1 MVYNG
6 NLIGV
11 NQDAHFCISAM
22 ERGSDDTQQPSLCRM
37 GCGFYGSSSSDGM
50 CSKCFKDALRR
61 KQSSP
66 STSAASVVSCTPTG
80 PLQEPC
86 TSHLPASEDLAAA
99 AAEVSPSSSTSTVS
113 VDGDSLR
120 QPEAES
126 EAGTSETKDKAKN
139 KRNRCFM
146 CRKKVGL
153 TGFECRC
160 GNVFCGLHRY
170 SDKHDCSFDYKAD
183 GRAKISKD
191 NPIVVGSKIQKI

>member
-1 MVYNG
+1 
-6 NLIGV
+6 
-11 NQDAHFCISAM
+11 M

-66 STSAASVVSCTPTG
+66 TTSATATVMSSSSTG
-80 PLQEPC
+80 LTEEPC
-86 TSHLPASEDLAAA
+86 TSHLPPSEDIAG
-99 AAEVSPSSSTSTVS
+99 AEVSPSSSASSVS
-113 VDGDSLR
+113 DENDSSR
-120 QPEAES
+120 QPEAQA
-126 EAGTSETKDKAKN
+126 EASTSETKDKAKT

-160 GNVFCGLHRY
+160 GNVYCGLHRY
-170 SDKHDCSFDYKAD
+170 SDKHNCSFDYKAD

-191 NPIVVGSKIQKI
+191 NPVVVGSKIQKI

>member
-1 MVYNG
+1 MICY
-6 NLIGV
+6 LGV
-11 NQDAHFCISAM
+11 FARFFPRSFREVM

-66 STSAASVVSCTPTG
+66 NTSAASVMSSTPPG
-80 PLQEPC
+80 PPEEPC
-86 TSHLPASEDLAAA
+86 TSHLPASEDLAVA

-113 VDGDSLR
+113 VDSDGLR
-120 QPEAES
+120 QPEAEN
-126 EAGTSETKDKAKN
+126 EASTSETKDKAKS

-160 GNVFCGLHRY
+160 GNVYCGLHRY

-191 NPIVVGSKIQKI
+191 NPVVVGSKIQKI

>member
-1 MVYNG
+1 M
-6 NLIGV
+6 
-11 NQDAHFCISAM
+11 M
-22 ERGSDDTQQPSLCRM
+22 ERGSDDTQQPSLCRN

-66 STSAASVVSCTPTG
+66 TTSAATVVSSPSPVG
-80 PLQEPC
+80 LSEEPC
-86 TSHLPASEDLAAA
+86 ASHLPPSEDIT
-99 AAEVSPSSSTSTVS
+99 AAEVSPSSSTSSVS
-113 VDGDSLR
+113 EEDDSLR
-120 QPEAES
+120 QPEAQAEGS
-126 EAGTSETKDKAKN
+126 SSETKDKAKS

-160 GNVFCGLHRY
+160 GNVYCGLHRY

-191 NPIVVGSKIQKI
+191 NPVVVGSKIQKI

>member
-1 MVYNG
+1 MLVKA
-6 NLIGV
+6 LP
-11 NQDAHFCISAM
+11 QRAF
-22 ERGSDDTQQPSLCRM
+22 
-37 GCGFYGSSSSDGM
+37 CGFI
-50 CSKCFKDALRR
+50 A
-61 KQSSP
+61 
-66 STSAASVVSCTPTG
+66 G

-113 VDGDSLR
+113 VDSDSLR

-153 TGFECRC
+153 TGECL
-160 GNVFCGLHRY
+160 F
-170 SDKHDCSFDYKAD
+170 
-183 GRAKISKD
+183 
-191 NPIVVGSKIQKI
+191 

>member
-1 MVYNG
+1 
-6 NLIGV
+6 
-11 NQDAHFCISAM
+11 M

-66 STSAASVVSCTPTG
+66 TTSAASVVSSPPTG
-80 PLQEPC
+80 LSEEPC

-99 AAEVSPSSSTSTVS
+99 ATEVTPSSSTSSVS
-113 VDGDSLR
+113 ADDSLR
-120 QPEAES
+120 QPEAET
-126 EAGTSETKDKAKN
+126 EASSSETKEKAKS

-160 GNVFCGLHRY
+160 GNVYCGLHRY

-191 NPIVVGSKIQKI
+191 NPVVVGSKIQKI

>member
-1 MVYNG
+1 
-6 NLIGV
+6 
-11 NQDAHFCISAM
+11 M

-66 STSAASVVSCTPTG
+66 TTSPASMVSSPSTGLSE
-80 PLQEPC
+80 EPC
-86 TSHLPASEDLAAA
+86 SSHLPASEDIAG
-99 AAEVSPSSSTSTVS
+99 AAEVSPSSSTSSVS
-113 VDGDSLR
+113 GDSDSLR
-120 QPEAES
+120 QPEAEA
-126 EAGTSETKDKAKN
+126 EAGTSAETKDKAKS

-160 GNVFCGLHRY
+160 GNVYCGLHRY

-191 NPIVVGSKIQKI
+191 NPVVVGSKIQKI